1 MVIKFKNHNNVVYI
15 HTKISWIGNE
25 LTMCNIYLRIILRQ
39 SLALSDFSII
49 DMFTSLT
56 YMLSLYNILGYHAA
70 CKCFEVHRRVLWSL
84 TLASPIH
91 LHVLNWSYSSFCMKY
106 IFNYNKIYYIVN
118 EYKHGYLPVCVCSLI
133 LTRSTG
139 HATISWAAPPA
150 EPARN
155 ICVYDPKFW
164 VLAEDSIAR
173 RDVPYTPKNR
183 EFIAPADKIG
193 YHIPLN
199 SPRIYDDI
207 HILYLSQRI

>member
-1 MVIKFKNHNNVVYI
+1 MLRSTSKGPLKFDSCVANPPPCPELKLQFVLYEIYIQVWFVYQM
-15 HTKISWIGNE
+15 T
-25 LTMCNIYLRIILRQ
+25 YILN
-39 SLALSDFSII
+39 D
-49 DMFTSLT
+49 
-56 YMLSLYNILGYHAA
+56 Y
-70 CKCFEVHRRVLWSL
+70 EHR
-84 TLASPIH
+84 
-91 LHVLNWSYSSFCMKY
+91 
-106 IFNYNKIYYIVN
+106 
-118 EYKHGYLPVCVCSLI
+118 YLPVCVCSLI

-207 HILYLSQRI
+207 HTIYLSFSKYNLSLFVW

>member
-1 MVIKFKNHNNVVYI
+1 MLLVNASKYI
-15 HTKISWIGNE
+15 EGSFEVWLLRRQSTSMSWIE
-25 LTMCNIYLRIILRQ
+25 VTVRFVWNIY
-39 SLALSDFSII
+39 SSI
-49 DMFTSLT
+49 FT
-56 YMLSLYNILGYHAA
+56 
-70 CKCFEVHRRVLWSL
+70 
-84 TLASPIH
+84 
-91 LHVLNWSYSSFCMKY
+91 KY
-106 IFNYNKIYYIVN
+106 ILNDY
-118 EYKHGYLPVCVCSLI
+118 EHRYLPVCVCSLI

-199 SPRIYDDI
+199 SPRIYEDI
-207 HILYLSQRI
+207 HILYLSFSK

>member
-1 MVIKFKNHNNVVYI
+1 MLLVNASKYIEGSFEVWLLRRQSTSMSWIEVTARFIRNIYSSMVYI
-15 HTKISWIGNE
+15 T
-25 LTMCNIYLRIILRQ
+25 TYILN
-39 SLALSDFSII
+39 D
-49 DMFTSLT
+49 
-56 YMLSLYNILGYHAA
+56 Y
-70 CKCFEVHRRVLWSL
+70 EHR
-84 TLASPIH
+84 
-91 LHVLNWSYSSFCMKY
+91 
-106 IFNYNKIYYIVN
+106 
-118 EYKHGYLPVCVCSLI
+118 YLPVCVCSLI

-207 HILYLSQRI
+207 HILYLSQRIHSTGRWNKYVLKKSPAYVPPHVEV

>member
-1 MVIKFKNHNNVVYI
+1 M
-15 HTKISWIGNE
+15 
-25 LTMCNIYLRIILRQ
+25 
-39 SLALSDFSII
+39 ALSDFSII

-56 YMLSLYNILGYHAA
+56 YMLSLYSILGYHAA
-70 CKCFEVHRRVLWSL
+70 CKCFEVHRRGLWSL

-91 LHVLNWSYSSFCMKY
+91 LHVLNWIAARFIRYIYIQVWFISYILNDY
-106 IFNYNKIYYIVN
+106 
-118 EYKHGYLPVCVCSLI
+118 EHRYLPVCVCSLI

-199 SPRIYDDI
+199 SPRIYDDM
-207 HILYLSQRI
+207 HILYLSFSKYNSVFKKKD

>member
-1 MVIKFKNHNNVVYI
+1 MVYI

-25 LTMCNIYLRIILRQ
+25 LTMCIIYFREIILPQ
-39 SLALSDFSII
+39 SLALSDFLII
-49 DMFTSLT
+49 DIFTSLT

-91 LHVLNWSYSSFCMKY
+91 LHVLNWSYSLFCMKY
-106 IFNYNKIYYIVN
+106 IFKYNKIYYILN
-118 EYKHGYLPVCVCSLI
+118 DYEHKYLPVCVCNLI

-199 SPRIYDDI
+199 SPRIYEDI
-207 HILYLSQRI
+207 HILYLSF